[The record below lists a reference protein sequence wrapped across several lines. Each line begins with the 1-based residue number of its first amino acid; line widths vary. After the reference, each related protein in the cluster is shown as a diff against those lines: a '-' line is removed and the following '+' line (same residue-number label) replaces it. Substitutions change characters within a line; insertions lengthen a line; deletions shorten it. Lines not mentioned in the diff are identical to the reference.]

1 MKGKTAKMAYV
12 WSKEKPEGRG
22 EAGQWKRQLKK
33 QVEHFSLLQQEVRS
47 LHEERE
53 IGLLY

>member
-33 QVEHFSLLQQEVRS
+33 PPAARG
-47 LHEERE
+47 EEPA
-53 IGLLY
+53 

>member
-1 MKGKTAKMAYV
+1 M
-12 WSKEKPEGRG
+12 EKAAE
-22 EAGQWKRQLKK
+22 E